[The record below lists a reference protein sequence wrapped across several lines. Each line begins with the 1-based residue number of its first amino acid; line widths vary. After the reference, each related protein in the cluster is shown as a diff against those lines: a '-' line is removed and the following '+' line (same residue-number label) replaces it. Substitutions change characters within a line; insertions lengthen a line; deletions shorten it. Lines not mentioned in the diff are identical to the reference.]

1 MKNIWKIFT
10 GDLKKLRNN
19 TIAWIV
25 IMGLTIVPSLYAWFN
40 IAASWDPY
48 SNTGNLRVAVASL
61 DEGYEGTLFP
71 IKLNLGEKVISALRG
86 NTQLDWVFTDDEG
99 AVHGV
104 KAGDYYAAIILPE
117 TFSRDLMSMFT
128 DDIRRADIKYY
139 LNEKVNAIAPKV
151 TDKGAGAVQ
160 KQIDE
165 IFAGTIAEIGLAV
178 TEGIA
183 GLTEDGDGRRGIAAL
198 SANLRQE
205 GADFRNTAKTVRA
218 FSVIADALQQ
228 IGQTSGE
235 LLKSGEKTMK
245 SGQVLLRESSQN
257 MSDLTGSVVG
267 TADAVGQVLLQW
279 NETCSQLEA
288 EVDQAFDLLGTDMDS
303 GRNALV
309 ALQGQVEQRKKNM
322 AQFQSS
328 LVKLEQSLPEDEQ
341 LLRERIHRMSDQVG
355 EIVASQQKMEDTL
368 QESIH
373 QTDRTREEINRKRD
387 GLKKQIH
394 AASDAVAAMEK
405 DYEENVEVQL
415 LELTD
420 SMQMTIKSMSRL
432 MTQLDKV
439 SNQIEI
445 LSKEVDGDLTSM
457 KTVLDDS
464 ADLLE
469 QAAGKL
475 EAAADSL
482 ADAASSE
489 KLDTIGSLLKS
500 DPQLISSFLAAP
512 VSLDTTRIYP
522 VENYGSAMA
531 PFYSVL
537 SIWVGG
543 TILVAMMKVSVSRK
557 RQEEL
562 ENVKDYQLYLGR
574 WILFLIIGLLQS
586 GLICLGDLFFLEIQC
601 VHPMYFLFAGWFASI
616 VFVNLIYTL
625 TVSFGDTGKAICVVL
640 MVIQVAGSG
649 GTFPIE
655 MTPEFFQ
662 RVYLLMPF
670 SHAMTAM
677 REAIAGI
684 YGNTYWIELGY
695 LSLFMA
701 ASLLLGLVLRRPVI
715 RMNEAFAEKLED
727 TRLM

>member
-1 MKNIWKIFT
+1 
-10 GDLKKLRNN
+10 
-19 TIAWIV
+19 
-25 IMGLTIVPSLYAWFN
+25 
-40 IAASWDPY
+40 
-48 SNTGNLRVAVASL
+48 
-61 DEGYEGTLFP
+61 
-71 IKLNLGEKVISALRG
+71 
-86 NTQLDWVFTDDEG
+86 
-99 AVHGV
+99 
-104 KAGDYYAAIILPE
+104 
-117 TFSRDLMSMFT
+117 MSMFT

-228 IGQTSGE
+228 MGQTSGE

-500 DPQLISSFLAAP
+500 DHQLISSFLAAP

-677 REAIAGI
+677 REAIAGF

>member
-1 MKNIWKIFT
+1 
-10 GDLKKLRNN
+10 
-19 TIAWIV
+19 
-25 IMGLTIVPSLYAWFN
+25 
-40 IAASWDPY
+40 
-48 SNTGNLRVAVASL
+48 
-61 DEGYEGTLFP
+61 
-71 IKLNLGEKVISALRG
+71 
-86 NTQLDWVFTDDEG
+86 
-99 AVHGV
+99 
-104 KAGDYYAAIILPE
+104 
-117 TFSRDLMSMFT
+117 MSMFT

-228 IGQTSGE
+228 MGQTSGE

-257 MSDLTGSVVG
+257 MSDLAGSVVG

-677 REAIAGI
+677 REAIAGF